1 MGCPPQIPPLYALD
15 RTRES
20 GKKMNIPTPSDA
32 NLPGTRPDAHQ
43 PAILIV
49 ENEVSNRILIERVL
63 STRGYRCISASNG
76 QEALD
81 ILDHERVDLI
91 LTDLSM
97 PVLDG
102 YRTAQL
108 IRARPALAHV
118 PIVAVTA
125 YALNDENE
133 AAIQM
138 GCNEYLT
145 KPFKPRQLLEVVD
158 RLLSQ
163 R

>member
-1 MGCPPQIPPLYALD
+1 MEKVRMTKNAPV
-15 RTRES
+15 
-20 GKKMNIPTPSDA
+20 TPVSI
-32 NLPGTRPDAHQ
+32 PGTRQ
-43 PAILIV
+43 PTILII

-63 STRGYRCISASNG
+63 STRGYRCLSASNG
-76 QEALD
+76 QEALN
-81 ILDHERVDLI
+81 ILDHEQVDLV

-102 YRTAQL
+102 YRTTQL
-108 IRARPALAHV
+108 IRERPALANV

-125 YALNDENE
+125 YALSDENE
-133 AAIQM
+133 AAMRI

-158 RLLSQ
+158 RLLQQ

>member
-1 MGCPPQIPPLYALD
+1 M
-15 RTRES
+15 
-20 GKKMNIPTPSDA
+20 MNTPISSA
-32 NLPGTRPDAHQ
+32 ETPGTRQ
-43 PAILIV
+43 PTILII
-49 ENEVSNRILIERVL
+49 ENEVSNRLLIERVL

-76 QEALD
+76 LEALN
-81 ILDHERVDLI
+81 ILDQENVDLI

-102 YRTAQL
+102 YRTTQL
-108 IRARPALAHV
+108 IRERPAMAHV

-125 YALNDENE
+125 YALNDETE
-133 AAIQM
+133 AAMQI

-158 RLLSQ
+158 RLLPHE
-163 R
+163 

>member
-1 MGCPPQIPPLYALD
+1 MDVAEKYQVERQGKRMHMNRSMPPGD
-15 RTRES
+15 TS
-20 GKKMNIPTPSDA
+20 GISQPT
-32 NLPGTRPDAHQ
+32 
-43 PAILIV
+43 ILIV
-49 ENEVSNRILIERVL
+49 ENETSNRILIERVL
-63 STRGYRCISASNG
+63 STRGYRCISATNG
-76 QEALD
+76 QEALNM
-81 ILDHERVDLI
+81 LDHEQVDLI

-102 YRTAQL
+102 YRTTQL
-108 IRARPALAHV
+108 IRARPTMANV

-133 AAIQM
+133 AAMQI
-138 GCNEYLT
+138 GCDEYLT

-158 RLLSQ
+158 RLLPG

>member
-1 MGCPPQIPPLYALD
+1 
-15 RTRES
+15 
-20 GKKMNIPTPSDA
+20 MNIPTPSDS
-32 NLPGTRPDAHQ
+32 NLSGVMPDGHRPS
-43 PAILIV
+43 ILIV

-81 ILDHERVDLI
+81 ILDYERVDLI

-102 YRTAQL
+102 YQTAQL
-108 IRARPALAHV
+108 IRARPALAKV

>member
-1 MGCPPQIPPLYALD
+1 MNTHLPD
-15 RTRES
+15 RVQ
-20 GKKMNIPTPSDA
+20 PT
-32 NLPGTRPDAHQ
+32 
-43 PAILIV
+43 ILVV

-63 STRGYRCISASNG
+63 STRGYFCLTASIG
-76 QEALD
+76 REALE
-81 ILDHERVDLI
+81 ILDQQRVDLI

-102 YRTAQL
+102 YRTMQL
-108 IRARPALAHV
+108 IRARPALANV

-133 AAIQM
+133 AAMQI

-158 RLLSQ
+158 RLLPQ

>member
-1 MGCPPQIPPLYALD
+1 
-15 RTRES
+15 
-20 GKKMNIPTPSDA
+20 MNIPTPSDA
-32 NLPGTRPDAHQ
+32 NLPGTKPDAHQ

>member
-1 MGCPPQIPPLYALD
+1 MNTQTPGVA
-15 RTRES
+15 TRQ
-20 GKKMNIPTPSDA
+20 PS
-32 NLPGTRPDAHQ
+32 
-43 PAILIV
+43 ILII

-63 STRGYRCISASNG
+63 STRGYRCLSASNG
-76 QEALD
+76 QEALNM
-81 ILDHERVDLI
+81 LDNEQVDLI

-102 YRTAQL
+102 YRTTQL
-108 IRARPALAHV
+108 IRERPALANV

-133 AAIQM
+133 AAMQI

-158 RLLSQ
+158 RLLLQ

>member
-1 MGCPPQIPPLYALD
+1 
-15 RTRES
+15 
-20 GKKMNIPTPSDA
+20 MNMPVTPVTT
-32 NLPGTRPDAHQ
+32 PGTRQ
-43 PAILIV
+43 PTILII

-76 QEALD
+76 QEALN
-81 ILDHERVDLI
+81 ILDREYVDLI

-102 YRTAQL
+102 YRTTQL
-108 IRARPALAHV
+108 IRERPALANV

-133 AAIQM
+133 AAMQI

-158 RLLSQ
+158 RLLPQ
-163 R
+163 K

>member
-1 MGCPPQIPPLYALD
+1 MDA
-15 RTRES
+15 RAS
-20 GKKMNIPTPSDA
+20 G
-32 NLPGTRPDAHQ
+32 RHQ
-43 PAILIV
+43 PTILIV

-81 ILDHERVDLI
+81 ILDYEKVDLI

-102 YRTAQL
+102 YRATKL
-108 IRARPALAHV
+108 IRARPGLTDV

-125 YALNDENE
+125 YALNEESE
-133 AAIQM
+133 AAMQI
-138 GCNEYLT
+138 GCTEYLT
-145 KPFKPRQLLEVVD
+145 KPFKPKQLLEVVD
-158 RLLSQ
+158 RLLPQ
-163 R
+163 G

>member
-1 MGCPPQIPPLYALD
+1 MMNTPIPSA
-15 RTRES
+15 T
-20 GKKMNIPTPSDA
+20 T
-32 NLPGTRPDAHQ
+32 PGTRQ
-43 PAILIV
+43 PTILII
-49 ENEVSNRILIERVL
+49 ENEVSNRLLIERVL

-76 QEALD
+76 LEALNV
-81 ILDHERVDLI
+81 LDEEIVDLV

-102 YRTAQL
+102 YRTTQL
-108 IRARPALAHV
+108 IRERSSMAHV
-118 PIVAVTA
+118 PIAAVTA

-133 AAIQM
+133 AAMQI

-158 RLLSQ
+158 RLLP
-163 R
+163 RE